1 MTDRSVNDEQEET
14 MVFDHSRFFQRY
26 ETQYGA
32 LGPAQRSGLD
42 RILSAIE
49 ADPKVADLR
58 WAAYMLATVKHECAN
73 QWQAVEEFGRGK
85 GRPYGVPVM
94 VTGADGKNYTNTYYG
109 RGYVQLTWKENYQKM
124 SLALGLGEDLL
135 IHPERALDP
144 EIAYRI
150 MSYGMRKG
158 AFTGK
163 KLGDYINEAG
173 CDYKNARRIINGLDQ
188 WLLIQGYAEKL
199 EAALLESRPTAPPP
213 SLPVGSLPVR

>member
-14 MVFDHSRFFQRY
+14 MVFDHSKFFQRY

-32 LGPAQRSGLD
+32 LAPAQRSGLD

-85 GRPYGVPVM
+85 GRPYGVPVTA
-94 VTGADGKNYTNTYYG
+94 TGADGKNYTNTYYG

-124 SLALGLGEDLL
+124 SLALG
-135 IHPERALDP
+135 
-144 EIAYRI
+144 
-150 MSYGMRKG
+150 
-158 AFTGK
+158 
-163 KLGDYINEAG
+163 

-188 WLLIQGYAEKL
+188 WLLIRGYAEKL
-199 EAALLESRPTAPPP
+199 EAALLESRPTAPPAP
-213 SLPVGSLPVR
+213 LSAGPLPVR